1 MGITSW
7 RRRGQAE
14 ASSILV
20 NEGDH
25 LHCFQTHLQHQTVHL
40 DVHVLVGLLGVVQ
53 LVDFHELL
61 QTLPEVEGE
70 EVEPDQAARIQYE
83 LQGIQLDVEV
93 GAGDWSRRAEGQN
106 ERLYLNNAGLRGKFL
121 TGILFSIREVI
132 LRELYVN
139 GRHLRRKVQGF
150 LIARDHR
157 FWTGATLVRCRH
169 LQHTAAAL
177 VGGDPKVARRPILDG
192 PPTI

>member
-1 MGITSW
+1 M
-7 RRRGQAE
+7 RE
-14 ASSILV
+14 
-20 NEGDH
+20 NPFN
-25 LHCFQTHLQHQTVHL
+25 LHGLQTYLQHQTVHL
-40 DVHVLVGLLGVVQ
+40 DVDVLVGLLGVVQ

-70 EVEPDQAARIQYE
+70 KVEPHQAARVQHE

-93 GAGDWSRRAEGQN
+93 GARDWSGSREEEQN
-106 ERLYLNNAGLRGKFL
+106 KWLRLNKAGLRVKCL

-139 GRHLRRKVQGF
+139 GRHLRRKVQGL

-157 FWTGATLVRCRH
+157 FWTGATLVRCGH
-169 LQHTAAAL
+169 LQHTP
-177 VGGDPKVARRPILDG
+177 DI
-192 PPTI
+192 